1 MIAEKEAGW
10 MPRIVAFG
18 GGTGMSVLL
27 RGLKRFTDRITA
39 VVTVGDDGGSSGRL
53 RAELDVLPPGDI
65 RNCIIALAD
74 TEPLMEELLQYRFEE
89 SELAG
94 HSFGNLLLVAL
105 TKITGDFKRAVQEA
119 NRILRVRGRVLPA
132 TLKKVS
138 IVAHH
143 ADGSKTT
150 GEVRVGQ
157 TKKPVLSIELQP
169 KPVPATDEVFHAI
182 EEANLFVFG
191 PGSLYTSVIPTLLVD
206 GVVDAIRR
214 NPAKKV
220 YVLNIMTQPGETSGY
235 RASDHVR
242 AILNHT
248 SEDFLDYVVV
258 NTKEPPAR
266 MREKY
271 MREGQYPV
279 KNDLESM
286 QGIRLVEAD
295 LLGEGE
301 QARHDPEKLA
311 ACIMGILVESLGS
324 KVTTDGAG

>member
-1 MIAEKEAGW
+1 MLPKEDAGW

-27 RGLKRFTDRITA
+27 RGLKRFTEKITA

-53 RAELDVLPPGDI
+53 RTELDVLPPGDI

-119 NRILRVRGRVLPA
+119 NRILRVRGKVLPA
-132 TLKKVS
+132 TLKKIS

-143 ADGSKTT
+143 ADGTKTT
-150 GEVRVGQ
+150 GEVRVGKTQ
-157 TKKPVLSIELQP
+157 KPITSVELQP
-169 KPVPATDEVFHAI
+169 KPVPATEEVFEAI
-182 EEANLFVFG
+182 EEADLFVFG
-191 PGSLYTSVIPTLLVD
+191 PGSLYTSVIPTLIVD
-206 GVVDAIRR
+206 GVKDAITS

-220 YVLNIMTQPGETSGY
+220 YVCNIMTQPGETSGY
-235 RASDHVR
+235 TASDHLS
-242 AILNHT
+242 AILKHT
-248 SEDFLDYVVV
+248 SPDFLDYVIV
-258 NTKEPPAR
+258 NTKEPSPDL
-266 MREKY
+266 RERY

-279 KNDLESM
+279 KNDLQE
-286 QGIRLVEAD
+286 GGRIRIIGED
-295 LLGEGE
+295 LLAVGGR
-301 QARHDPEKLA
+301 ARHDPEKLA
-311 ACIMGILVESLGS
+311 SCIMDILLESLGS
-324 KVTTDGAG
+324 KVMDDGTK

>member
-1 MIAEKEAGW
+1 MIGETNAGW

-27 RGLKRFTDRITA
+27 RGLKRFTDRTTA

-53 RAELDVLPPGDI
+53 RTELDVPPPGDI

-74 TEPLMEELLQYRFEE
+74 TEPLMEELLQYRFDE

-143 ADGSKTT
+143 ADGTKTT
-150 GEVRVGQ
+150 GEVRVG
-157 TKKPVLSIELQP
+157 KASKPVVAVELQP
-169 KPVPATDEVFHAI
+169 KPVPATTEVFEAI
-182 EEANLFVFG
+182 EEADLFVFG

-214 NPAKKV
+214 SSAKKV
-220 YVLNIMTQPGETSGY
+220 YVCNIMTQPNETKGY
-235 RASDHVR
+235 TVSDHVM
-242 AILNHT
+242 ALLNHT
-248 SEDFLDYVVV
+248 APDFLDYVIV
-258 NTKEPPAR
+258 NTGVPDRAV
-266 MREKY
+266 REQY
-271 MREGQYPV
+271 MRRGQYPV
-279 KNDLESM
+279 RNDAAKLN
-286 QGIRLVEAD
+286 GIKVVEAD
-295 LLGEGE
+295 LLSAGE
-301 QARHDPEKLA
+301 QAHHDPEKLA
-311 ACIMGILVESLGS
+311 SCIMEILLESLGS
-324 KVTTDGAG
+324 KGLPDEPR

>member
-1 MIAEKEAGW
+1 MIRERDAGW

-27 RGLKRFTDRITA
+27 KGLKRFTDRTTA

-53 RAELDVLPPGDI
+53 RTELDVPPPGDI

-74 TEPLMEELLQYRFEE
+74 TEPLMEELLQYRFDE

-143 ADGSKTT
+143 ADGTKTT
-150 GEVRVGQ
+150 GEVRVGK
-157 TKKPVLSIELQP
+157 TRKPVVAVELQP
-169 KPVPATDEVFHAI
+169 KPVPATDEVFEAI
-182 EEANLFVFG
+182 EQADLFVFG

-206 GVVDAIRR
+206 GIVDAIKR

-220 YVLNIMTQPGETSGY
+220 YVCNIMTQPNETTGY
-235 RASDHVR
+235 TVCDHVL
-242 AILNHT
+242 ALLNHT
-248 SEDFLDYVVV
+248 SSDFLDYVIV
-258 NTKEPPAR
+258 NTEVPNRAVKEQ
-266 MREKY
+266 Y
-271 MREGQYPV
+271 MRRGQYPV
-279 KNDLESM
+279 KNDAAELD
-286 QGIRLVEAD
+286 GVKVVEAN
-295 LLGEGE
+295 LLGGGE

-311 ACIMGILVESLGS
+311 SCIMEILLESLGC
-324 KVTTDGAG
+324 KVLPDEQR

>member
-1 MIAEKEAGW
+1 
-10 MPRIVAFG
+10 
-18 GGTGMSVLL
+18 MSVLL

-53 RAELDVLPPGDI
+53 RTELDVLPPGDI

-143 ADGSKTT
+143 ADGTKTT
-150 GEVRVGQ
+150 GEVRVGR
-157 TKKPVLSIELQP
+157 TPKPVVSIELQP
-169 KPVPATDEVFHAI
+169 KPVPATEEVFEAI
-182 EEANLFVFG
+182 ETADLFVFG

-206 GVVDAIRR
+206 GVVEAILK

-220 YVLNIMTQPGETSGY
+220 YVCNIMTQPGETSNY
-235 RASDHVR
+235 TAADHVR

-248 SEDFLDYVVV
+248 SDDFLDYVIV
-258 NTKEPPAR
+258 NTAQIPPEL
-266 MREKY
+266 RERY

-279 KNDLESM
+279 KNNLD
-286 QGIRLVEAD
+286 GIEGINVVKAE
-295 LLGEGE
+295 LLAEGDH
-301 QARHDPEKLA
+301 ARHDPEKLA
-311 ACIMGILVESLGS
+311 ACIMEILVESLGS
-324 KVTTDGAG
+324 KVVDDGR